1 MTGLCSCFIFCVIV
15 YVPYQDKVTL
25 LVEIILR

>member
-1 MTGLCSCFIFCVIV
+1 MTGLCSYFYILYNCLIQ
-15 YVPYQDKVTL
+15 YQDKVTL